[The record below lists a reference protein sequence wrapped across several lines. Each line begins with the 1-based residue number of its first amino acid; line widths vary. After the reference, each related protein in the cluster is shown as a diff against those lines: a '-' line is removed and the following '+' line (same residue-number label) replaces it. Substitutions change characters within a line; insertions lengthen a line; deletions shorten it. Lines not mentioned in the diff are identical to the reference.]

1 MNLAPKSVLL
11 IGPPGSGKSTMAC
24 LTAVHK
30 PVHAL
35 DIDRK
40 LRAMAN
46 LASAFESKQLTSWE
60 LEETISEGS
69 LADRVKNISTN
80 TKPTR
85 EPRGWNQFAKFVERL
100 PSDEVSKRAGTWYVG
115 SATLLSYHLVQSI
128 LFNDPKANV
137 VFSPREWQYFL
148 YVWQET
154 ITILIDTAK
163 ANGKDLII
171 DVHER
176 PGEVPT
182 AGAKVMYS
190 GSGANRTREIIGT
203 LDLKV
208 WASIGGQ
215 FGGLIGAFFEE
226 VYGLSVEIDGS
237 HKPKWVCRLDP
248 DGKRDLRCSFAHST
262 SEVEPDFRKIW
273 NMKEVNVNE
282 ISTNPTS

>member
-1 MNLAPKSVLL
+1 MNLSPKTVQL
-11 IGPPGSGKSTMAC
+11 IGPSGSGKSTMAC

-46 LASAFESKQLTSWE
+46 LAPSFEKGLLTSWE
-60 LEETISEGS
+60 LEETIGEGN
-69 LADRVKNISTN
+69 LADRVRLIATN
-80 TKPTR
+80 SKPTR
-85 EPRGWNQFAKFVERL
+85 EPKGWNQFAKMVERL
-100 PSDEVSKRAGTWYVG
+100 PVDEVSKRAGTWYIG
-115 SATLLSYHLVQSI
+115 SLTLLSHHLIQTI
-128 LFNDPKANV
+128 LYSDTKANV

-154 ITILIDTAK
+154 ITCLIDTAK
-163 ANGKDLII
+163 AAGKDLIV

-176 PGEVPT
+176 AGEVPNP
-182 AGAKVMYS
+182 GAKVMYT
-190 GSGANRTREIIGT
+190 GSGATRVREIIGT

-215 FGGLIGAFFEE
+215 FGGLIGAYFEE
-226 VYGLSVEIDGS
+226 VYGLHVVIENN
-237 HKPKWVCRLDP
+237 KPVWKCRLDP
-248 DGKRDLRCSFAHST
+248 DGNRDLRCSFSHKE

-273 NMKEVNVNE
+273 NMPETINA
-282 ISTNPTS
+282 